1 MPAPDFFSARGFLLS
16 ELASKR
22 HRTEAAPE
30 SLRREFT
37 RSAPRP
43 AEVELMSEEGE

>member
-1 MPAPDFFSARGFLLS
+1 MPAPDFFSTGRFLLLELTS
-16 ELASKR
+16 ER